1 MNLCH
6 HCYLLCVC
14 HQLHISY
21 EMLLWD
27 IILQATDKELTIYCF
42 LDDLK
47 LYENNEKSLESLIQ
61 TLRLFSSDMGME
73 FGKMCSVNNEERKD
87 G

>member
-1 MNLCH
+1 
-6 HCYLLCVC
+6 
-14 HQLHISY
+14 
-21 EMLLWD
+21 MLLWD
-27 IILQATDKELTIYCF
+27 IILQATDKKLTIYCF

>member
-1 MNLCH
+1 
-6 HCYLLCVC
+6 
-14 HQLHISY
+14 
-21 EMLLWD
+21 MLLWD

-73 FGKMCSVNNEERKD
+73 FGKMCSINN
-87 G
+87 